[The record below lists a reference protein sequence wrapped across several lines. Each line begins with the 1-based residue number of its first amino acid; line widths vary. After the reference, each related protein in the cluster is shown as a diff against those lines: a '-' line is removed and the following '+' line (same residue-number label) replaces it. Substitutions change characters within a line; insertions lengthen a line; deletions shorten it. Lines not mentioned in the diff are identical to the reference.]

1 MGNLL
6 SSLYSK
12 FFEPKFTI
20 LILGLDAA
28 GKTSILN
35 KFKSEEPNRLYFD
48 NFHYIFERHYENNK
62 FLEIDIGACDSI
74 NLENYSF
81 NENGIIFVV
90 DSHDK
95 DRMEDALEE
104 FNKILKIEKFKNHPI
119 LVLANKQDLDDAFGP
134 GEIIEKFIIKEIQGR
149 SLLVQGCSAKDG
161 NGIKEGFYW
170 MENILNKN
178 N

>member
-35 KFKSEEPNRLYFD
+35 KFKSEEPNRLYLD
-48 NFHYIFERHYENNK
+48 NFHYILERHYENYK

-104 FNKILKIEKFKNHPI
+104 FNKILKIEKFK
-119 LVLANKQDLDDAFGP
+119 
-134 GEIIEKFIIKEIQGR
+134 IKEIQGR
-149 SLLVQGCSAKDG
+149 SLLVQECSAKDG